1 MQQSEITCTY
11 IVSEER
17 IDCEDKLYLDIF
29 ILYTPGIYVSQ
40 KNDWSFNWNAYSMY
54 KSWMQYEHNMLSFFE
69 VEREFPPKIIQSNH
83 FSVLG

>member
-17 IDCEDKLYLDIF
+17 IDYEDKLYLDII

-40 KNDWSFNWNAYSMY
+40 KDDWIFNWNAYSMY
-54 KSWMQYEHNMLSFFE
+54 KSWLIECKYEHNM
-69 VEREFPPKIIQSNH
+69 
-83 FSVLG
+83 

>member
-17 IDCEDKLYLDIF
+17 IDYEDKLYLDIV

-40 KNDWSFNWNAYSMY
+40 KNDWIFNWNAYSMY
-54 KSWMQYEHNMLSFFE
+54 KSWLIECNMNTMYVIIFWIG
-69 VEREFPPKIIQSNH
+69 ERISSKNITI
-83 FSVLG
+83 